1 MKSNIILLI
10 ALLCGAS
17 VYGQEPPHQKFRAVA
32 FPREIGLISVAYQ
45 PNCPLRFENA
55 KLLAGVEGGSLKD
68 YRLRNI
74 GTKAIRSIK
83 IGDSTG
89 NVWSWDVAKEHGLI
103 KPGHLIPPWSNE
115 DWVEVVP
122 LTTDLRKRLN
132 LQGPMRAIV
141 VLMVIRVE
149 FMDGS
154 RFDDEQVFNALRVY
168 LDDVQEKLYRLTT
181 LEEKKSLRAP

>member
-1 MKSNIILLI
+1 MKSNLILLVV
-10 ALLCGAS
+10 LFCGGS
-17 VYGQEPPHQKFRAVA
+17 VYGQTPSPQKFRAVS

-55 KLLAGVEGGSLKD
+55 KLLAGVEGGSLKE

-74 GTKAIRSIK
+74 GAKAIRSIK

-89 NVWSWDVAKEHGLI
+89 NIWSWDVAKEHGPI
-103 KPGHLIPPWSNE
+103 KPGHLIPPWSKA
-115 DWVEVVP
+115 DWVEVLP

-132 LQGPMRAIV
+132 LEGPMRAIV

-149 FMDGS
+149 FMDGG
-154 RFDDEQVFNALRVY
+154 RYDDETVFKALRTYV
-168 LDDVQEKLYRLTT
+168 DDVQERLDRLATSQPK
-181 LEEKKSLRAP
+181 ESLRVP